1 MKQLLGDNDTTNAVA
16 QAMIWQS
23 LISPVPAQQCMVG
36 VQQDMPNFQAPAT
49 QIASDIVT
57 NCH

>member
-1 MKQLLGDNDTTNAVA
+1 MKQLLGDSDASNAVP

-23 LISPVPAQQCMVG
+23 LISPVPAQQCTTG
-36 VQQDMPNFQAPAT
+36 IQHDMPNFQAAAT
-49 QIASDIVT
+49 QIASDNVT